1 MDTPVTEDYLKTAP
15 YDFEFASYLKTLERS
30 GITKEHMEAT
40 GLLTQIEER
49 KKMVQGNNSLS
60 IAFEKCLPLNK
71 TNLELLEQIKKL
83 EHLGQKTEE
92 IVAALKIPDAILAQ
106 LQLGLIVPDM
116 TIEMQRKK

>member
-1 MDTPVTEDYLKTAP
+1 MDTPVTEDYLKTVP
-15 YDFEFASYLKTLERS
+15 YDFEFASYLKTLERA

>member
-1 MDTPVTEDYLKTAP
+1 MDTPVTEDYLKTVP
-15 YDFEFASYLKTLERS
+15 YDFEFASYLKTLERA

-83 EHLGQKTEE
+83 EYLGQKTEE